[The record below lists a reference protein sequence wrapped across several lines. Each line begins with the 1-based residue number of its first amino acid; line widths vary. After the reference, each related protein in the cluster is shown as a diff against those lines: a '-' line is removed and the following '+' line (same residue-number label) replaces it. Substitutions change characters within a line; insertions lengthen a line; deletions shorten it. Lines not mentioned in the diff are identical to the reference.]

1 MKKPGPEKA
10 QAGLL
15 VLAWSCSAGPPLLLI
30 GARQP
35 YPRWAQCA
43 TFSPP
48 PAEPAVLWFCEAKR
62 SETLASGVAAPRGP
76 LGAGVEGGSDCC
88 FEF

>member
-1 MKKPGPEKA
+1 MDAPEARVQCCGVQRA

-43 TFSPP
+43 TSPPHP
-48 PAEPAVLWFCEAKR
+48 PAEPAVLWFCEAK
-62 SETLASGVAAPRGP
+62 SGQHRRGFRDQDR
-76 LGAGVEGGSDCC
+76 L
-88 FEF
+88 